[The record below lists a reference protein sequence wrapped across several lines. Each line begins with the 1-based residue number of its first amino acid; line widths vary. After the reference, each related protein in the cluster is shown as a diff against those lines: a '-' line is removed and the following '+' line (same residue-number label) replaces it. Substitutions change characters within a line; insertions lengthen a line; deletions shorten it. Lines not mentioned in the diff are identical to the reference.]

1 MNDFDRYIKKK
12 AAEEE
17 VQIPDAVKN
26 RVEQTLAKLPEKKP
40 SGKRVRVLP
49 RFAAAAACFLFLT
62 LFLLPN
68 MSVSYAQTMEQIP
81 VLGKLVRVVTIRNYV
96 YSDGRHEMDIAV
108 PKIEGEG
115 GEAVD
120 YINKDV
126 SELTTVLMNQFYED
140 IEITENNGYGS
151 ISVEY
156 EAITNT
162 ERWFTL
168 KVSVNEIE
176 ASSNQYYKFYHI
188 DKKQGKI
195 VELGDLFRTDAFSD
209 VLLVE
214 IKRQMQ
220 EQMSKDESVSYWI
233 NDSLIGEEFAS
244 VDANRNFY
252 WNADGNLVIVFD
264 KYEVGPGSMGT
275 PEFVIDKSVIE
286 EILKPEYRDIIW

>member
-26 RVEQTLAKLPEKKP
+26 RVEETLAGLPEKNL

-49 RFAAAAACFLFLT
+49 RFVAAAACFLFLT

-68 MSVSYAQTMEQIP
+68 MSVAYAQTMEQIP
-81 VLGKLVRVVTIRNYV
+81 VLGKLVRVVTIRNYQ

-108 PKIEGEG
+108 PKIEGEE

-126 SELTTVLMNQFYED
+126 SELTTVLMNQFYEE
-140 IEITENNGYGS
+140 IEITGNNGYGS

-195 VELGDLFRTDAFSD
+195 VELGDLFRMDAFSD

-220 EQMSKDESVSYWI
+220 EQMSKDESVNYWL
-233 NDSLIGEEFAS
+233 NDSFIGEEFAS

-275 PEFVIDKSVIE
+275 PEFVIEKSVIE
-286 EILKPEYRDIIW
+286 DILKPEYRDSIS